1 VISRQALSLGD
12 PFSGVFDLVG
22 FEFDQNYFFFPVQ
35 EVGKEISSPAG
46 RMRVESLGA
55 IGDGNVS
62 RRRGERVRVGRL
74 ETMKSILEVF
84 REFLL
89 LGLTSFGGPTAHIAF
104 FRDRFVGVKEWLS
117 EKEFADILALCQ
129 FLPGPASSQVGLSIG
144 WHRAGLGGALAAWF
158 AFTMPSAIAL
168 AIFGVAVLSF
178 GAELEE
184 GAGWLRGLQ
193 VAVVVVIAQA
203 VIAMW
208 KALCQDRST
217 RLIALGAAA
226 VILATSPAW
235 MQLVVIAAGA
245 VLGLV
250 FLRSRG
256 DASTGHRPVE
266 SSKSSGK
273 ALGVACLVAFFALLL
288 GLPLLNS
295 LAPGSA
301 ILETFSAM
309 YRSGS
314 LVFGGGHVVLPL
326 LSEEVVDPGW
336 VTPEQFLAGYGAAQ
350 AVPGPLFTFSSYLG
364 TLIDGPIGPWGMAAV
379 ALIGIFLPAWLLV
392 LGVMPFW
399 KGLVARP
406 GVGAA
411 LAGTNAAVVGL
422 LIAALYTPVW
432 TSAIA
437 SADDVVFLIGVAAT
451 LLILRVP
458 VWAVVIAA
466 GMAGWAFL

>member
-1 VISRQALSLGD
+1 
-12 PFSGVFDLVG
+12 
-22 FEFDQNYFFFPVQ
+22 
-35 EVGKEISSPAG
+35 
-46 RMRVESLGA
+46 
-55 IGDGNVS
+55 
-62 RRRGERVRVGRL
+62 
-74 ETMKSILEVF
+74 MKSALEVF

-104 FRDRFVGVKEWLS
+104 FRDRFVGVKEWLT

-144 WHRAGLGGALAAWF
+144 WHRAGLGGAVAAWF

-178 GAELEE
+178 GAEMEE

-193 VAVVVVIAQA
+193 IAVVVVIAQA

-208 KALCQDRST
+208 KALCRDRAT
-217 RLIALGAAA
+217 RLIALVAAA

-235 MQLVVIAAGA
+235 MQLVVIALGA
-245 VLGLV
+245 VAGLL

-256 DASTGHRPVE
+256 EESAWPSALDSAQLSHSYGRP
-266 SSKSSGK
+266 
-273 ALGVACLVAFFALLL
+273 LGAACLVAFFVLLL

-295 LAPGSA
+295 LVPGSA
-301 ILETFSAM
+301 VLETFTAM

-364 TLIDGPIGPWGMAAV
+364 TLIEGPLGPLGMAAV
-379 ALIGIFLPAWLLV
+379 ALVGIFLPAWLLV

-399 KGLVARP
+399 KGLVTRP

-422 LIAALYTPVW
+422 LLAALYDPVW
-432 TSAIA
+432 VAAVSSAA
-437 SADDVVFLIGVAAT
+437 DVVFLIGVAAT
-451 LLILRVP
+451 LLVLRIP
-458 VWAVVIAA
+458 VWAVVIAS
-466 GMAGWAFL
+466 GMAGWVFL

>member
-1 VISRQALSLGD
+1 
-12 PFSGVFDLVG
+12 
-22 FEFDQNYFFFPVQ
+22 
-35 EVGKEISSPAG
+35 
-46 RMRVESLGA
+46 
-55 IGDGNVS
+55 
-62 RRRGERVRVGRL
+62 
-74 ETMKSILEVF
+74 MKSVLEVF

-89 LGLTSFGGPTAHIAF
+89 LGLTSFGGPTAHVAF
-104 FRDRFVGVKEWLS
+104 FRDRFVGAKKWLS

-144 WHRAGLGGALAAWF
+144 WHRAGLGGAMAAWF

-178 GAELEE
+178 GAEMEE

-193 VAVVVVIAQA
+193 IAVVVVIAQA
-203 VIAMW
+203 VTAMGRS
-208 KALCQDRST
+208 LCPDRTT
-217 RLIALGAAA
+217 RLIALAAAA

-235 MQLVVIAAGA
+235 MQLVVIAVGA
-245 VLGLV
+245 VLGLL
-250 FLRSRG
+250 FLRSREG
-256 DASTGHRPVE
+256 DSTGLDEKPDPVASTE
-266 SSKSSGK
+266 SSPSSGRT
-273 ALGVACLVAFFALLL
+273 LGIACLVAFFALLF
-288 GLPLLNS
+288 GLPILNS
-295 LAPGSA
+295 LVPGSA
-301 ILETFSAM
+301 ILETFAAM

-364 TLIDGPIGPWGMAAV
+364 TLIEGPLGPWGMAAV
-379 ALIGIFLPAWLLV
+379 ALVGIFLPAWLLV

-399 KGLVARP
+399 KGLVSRP

-422 LIAALYTPVW
+422 LLAALYDPVW
-432 TSAIA
+432 VAAIRSAV
-437 SADDVVFLIGVAAT
+437 DVVFLIGVAAA
-451 LLILRVP
+451 LLVLRIP
-458 VWAVVIAA
+458 VWAVVVAA
-466 GMAGWAFL
+466 GMAGSVFL